1 MVNTNLNHFLN
12 SQKLEWLQDIQSLP
26 SILEDAIRNLDEVQL
41 VTPYR
46 DDGWTVK
53 QVIHHLADSHTNAYI
68 RFKLGLT
75 EAVALF
81 YPVIKCIFQ

>member
-1 MVNTNLNHFLN
+1 M
-12 SQKLEWLQDIQSLP
+12 
-26 SILEDAIRNLDEVQL
+26 QL